1 MGKQSES
8 SSLLLRGE
16 NGRTL
21 RNVASGQYVRPLT
34 GLFCIAKIGIRRERG
49 GHFPHRTKKEWNTE
63 KSVWDYEFILE
74 NTAGS
79 LPLINQSIGSA
90 NG

>member
-8 SSLLLRGE
+8 SSLLLRGGKWE
-16 NGRTL
+16 NPSECRFWPIRSTL
-21 RNVASGQYVRPLT
+21 DWAVLYSKDRVVARGE
-34 GLFCIAKIGIRRERG
+34 GISHTERRKMEYG
-49 GHFPHRTKKEWNTE
+49 KECM
-63 KSVWDYEFILE
+63 DYEFILE

-79 LPLINQSIGSA
+79 LPLIIQSIGSA